1 MIIKDHKCISFCSKR
16 RFTSNFHQLK
26 NKRRN
31 KSAYKGIN
39 IIKKGY
45 FFEDRLKSLKKGFF
59 EINLV

>member
-1 MIIKDHKCISFCSKR
+1 M
-16 RFTSNFHQLK
+16 SNFHQLK

-45 FFEDRLKSLKKGFF
+45 FFEDILKSLKKRFF

>member
-1 MIIKDHKCISFCSKR
+1 M
-16 RFTSNFHQLK
+16 SNFHQLK

-31 KSAYKGIN
+31 KAAYKGIN